1 MTRPR
6 GYGGIRVGKTAG
18 MSGESGFGRMEV
30 WYLFHCVLSLSTLSP
45 LAHNIHLPPI
55 PLYLHS
61 VFVWFL
67 MAFSSSV
74 RGGGMWGLLLLLGL
88 FLHLFLSPGQSPIPP
103 RSGWLLDYLKLLFI
117 YNCPIHLQ
125 PPYPTL
131 LPLPHSSPIY

>member
-6 GYGGIRVGKTAG
+6 GYGGIRVGKTTG
-18 MSGESGFGRMEV
+18 ISGESGFGRMEV

-67 MAFSSSV
+67 MAFSSGV
-74 RGGGMWGLLLLLGL
+74 RGDVGSSSTSRSLLAS
-88 FLHLFLSPGQSPIPP
+88 LSLSRPVPHTPIPP
-103 RSGWLLDYLKLLFI
+103 RSGWLLDYVKLLFI

-131 LPLPHSSPIY
+131 LPLPH